1 MFSDMRYNYCD
12 LSVGF
17 PDKMSKWMHQARQ
30 ILRLACAALEKEG
43 RGFREAEQKGT
54 DRNYVAL
61 EGSNLTGLAM
71 RVMVS
76 LTDSS
81 TWKCFGEPGQGV
93 RKRKAELVVLGLLEW
108 LASGSAG
115 LFLAVRSYVL
125 ANFPVPGI
133 KDEQVRPRG
142 KKDKFIITA
151 SIITVTLRPLLVLSA
166 ECNKD
171 THDDES
177 SNDNKDYRFA
187 ANRAAAQ
194 FSAHILTIPFLPQR
208 LPQPLLPALQHP
220 TALSPC
226 LRSFGVRISLY
237 PGLACFCNTESFTT
251 WNYGNRVLLN
261 GYYRSKNPLG
271 GLQSFVASFL

>member
-1 MFSDMRYNYCD
+1 VFSDMRYNYCD

-30 ILRLACAALEKEG
+30 ILRLACAALEREG

-108 LASGSAG
+108 LAS
-115 LFLAVRSYVL
+115 
-125 ANFPVPGI
+125 
-133 KDEQVRPRG
+133 
-142 KKDKFIITA
+142 
-151 SIITVTLRPLLVLSA
+151 
-166 ECNKD
+166 
-171 THDDES
+171 
-177 SNDNKDYRFA
+177 
-187 ANRAAAQ
+187 
-194 FSAHILTIPFLPQR
+194 
-208 LPQPLLPALQHP
+208 
-220 TALSPC
+220 
-226 LRSFGVRISLY
+226 
-237 PGLACFCNTESFTT
+237 
-251 WNYGNRVLLN
+251 
-261 GYYRSKNPLG
+261 
-271 GLQSFVASFL
+271 